1 MRKISLTN
9 GRMAVEI
16 LPDCG
21 GAISV
26 LRWIAPDRTACDLL
40 RPARKE
46 DIQARRA
53 AGMSCIPLSP
63 FTQPGRMQADPAE
76 WTVQDASNI
85 RATLTLH
92 TEAGGT
98 DGRASICQ
106 LLQRFELSPNGL
118 RLQLTITNIGVR
130 PLPVRAGLRLRP
142 ELRREC
148 VLRGA
153 LSHIDAPASAQNR
166 DLTPAAQAAGYRLG
180 ADALHVRLHLLRR
193 DIRLEWPEEKM
204 ALSISPLQGFD
215 IIGLDYSPAER
226 EFSLTPLSDFPAGPG
241 DGPGGMLL
249 QQGDSLSAALL
260 LSLVSL
266 AV

>member
-9 GRMAVEI
+9 GRVAVEI

-26 LRWIAPDRTACDLL
+26 LRWIAPDHTACDLL

-46 DIQARRA
+46 DIQAA
-53 AGMSCIPLSP
+53 HAPGMSCIPLSP
-63 FTQPGRMQADPAE
+63 FIHTDRTQDDPAE

-98 DGRASICQ
+98 DGPAASCQ
-106 LLQRFELSPNGL
+106 LLQRFELSPDGL

-142 ELRREC
+142 ELRGEC
-148 VLRGA
+148 LLRGA
-153 LSHIDAPASAQNR
+153 ISHMDGPDQNR
-166 DLTPAAQAAGYRLG
+166 DLTPATLSAGYRLG
-180 ADALHVRLHLLRR
+180 TQALHVRLHQLRR
-193 DIRLEWPEEKM
+193 DIRLEWPEGKI

-226 EFSLTPLSDFPAGPG
+226 EFSLTPLSDVPAGAGNGP
-241 DGPGGMLL
+241 DGRLL

-260 LSLVSL
+260 LSPVSL
-266 AV
+266 AA